1 MRLALITLITAFN
14 QLSTNQA
21 KAAMTKLNPLHPSVA
36 FHIET
41 KHSIFIA
48 NQMTGFNMKWK
59 TGLKNGL
66 SNLQI

>member
-14 QLSTNQA
+14 QLSTNQP

-41 KHSIFIA
+41 NHSIFIA
-48 NQMTGFNMKWK
+48 NQMTGFNVK
-59 TGLKNGL
+59 
-66 SNLQI
+66 